1 MLEKNPSGKE
11 DPSWQMHMQ
20 TLMKRKRNLQIAQ
33 TIDNALYTHY
43 SEKGMNVPKWKHS
56 KIEWW
61 EDYLI
66 SLGID
71 PDNP

>member
-1 MLEKNPSGKE
+1 
-11 DPSWQMHMQ
+11 
-20 TLMKRKRNLQIAQ
+20 MKRKRNLQIAQ
-33 TIDNALYTHY
+33 TIDDALYTHY

>member
-1 MLEKNPSGKE
+1 M
-11 DPSWQMHMQ
+11 D
-20 TLMKRKRNLQIAQ
+20 IAQ
-33 TIDNALYTHY
+33 TIDNVFYKHY

-71 PDNP
+71 PNNP